1 MTKKLLLLLCCTIFF
16 VGCSTKVSYFFLDWA
31 IEWEVEEYVDLNRDQ
46 QNKFDQVVERF
57 LVWHR
62 QEELPRYRDQLSLL
76 STQANDFSLT
86 PELWQQQV
94 TMAKAHW
101 YRIFNFVMPDLL
113 PIIASFDDKQVQ
125 QVLAQLKK
133 EQKELIEEYAGKDQA
148 ELIKDS
154 DKRIEKQL
162 TEWTGSVSDAQKH
175 IIHQANTERLATL
188 DMWLEYRHEWLRQFE
203 QALLRRHETDYFSAQ
218 MTRLLTA
225 PDELKS
231 SIYRDNV
238 DINTHKFGVMLIALN
253 QTFSDKQ
260 RKHFNDKLTQLV
272 NDLTELHL
280 DK

>member
-1 MTKKLLLLLCCTIFF
+1 M
-16 VGCSTKVSYFFLDWA
+16 
-31 IEWEVEEYVDLNRDQ
+31 
-46 QNKFDQVVERF
+46 
-57 LVWHR
+57 
-62 QEELPRYRDQLSLL
+62 
-76 STQANDFSLT
+76 
-86 PELWQQQV
+86 
-94 TMAKAHW
+94 
-101 YRIFNFVMPDLL
+101 
-113 PIIASFDDKQVQ
+113 
-125 QVLAQLKK
+125 LAQLKK

-203 QALLRRHETDYFSAQ
+203 QALLRRHEADYFSAQ